1 MNKLIIY
8 ILIGFLTQMIDGSIG
23 MAYGVSCR
31 TFLRTVAK
39 LPSPIASAVIH
50 IAEIPSSLASGISHY
65 KIGNVEKK
73 LLPKLLIPGMIGGV
87 LGAWV
92 LVDLGDRIAAIIDI
106 YLIVM
111 GIIILRKA
119 IHASREG
126 RLSDKLIPPLGFAG
140 GFLDAVG
147 GGGWGPVVTST
158 MVAAG
163 EDIKKTIGTVNA
175 AEFLV
180 TIAETTTFAVF
191 ISDFSNYGFI
201 IMGLII
207 GGVIAAPIAAKLC
220 SIIPEKVLM
229 GIVGAVIIILNI
241 INLAKDTN
249 MIKLA

>member
-1 MNKLIIY
+1 MDKLVIY
-8 ILIGFLTQMIDGSIG
+8 ILIGFMAQMIDGSLG

-31 TFLRTVAK
+31 TFLRTAAK

-50 IAEIPSSLASGISHY
+50 IAEIPSSLVSGISHY

-73 LLPKLLIPGMIGGV
+73 LLPKLLIPGVIGGV
-87 LGAWV
+87 LGAWL

-111 GIIILRKA
+111 GMIILSKA
-119 IHASREG
+119 IKASHKG
-126 RLSDKLIPPLGFAG
+126 RLSDKYIPPLGFVG

-163 EDIKKTIGTVNA
+163 EDVKKTIGTVNA

-180 TIAETTTFAVF
+180 TIAETTTFAIF

-201 IMGLII
+201 IIGLII
-207 GGVIAAPIAAKLC
+207 GGVVAAPIAAKLC
-220 SIIPEKVLM
+220 SIIPARVLM
-229 GIVGAVIIILNI
+229 AIVGAVIIALNI
-241 INLAKDTN
+241 INLLKDTN
-249 MIKLA
+249 IL

>member
-1 MNKLIIY
+1 MDKLIIY
-8 ILIGFLTQMIDGSIG
+8 ILIGFMAQMIDGSLG

-31 TFLRTVAK
+31 TFLRTAAK

-50 IAEIPSSLASGISHY
+50 IAEIPSSLVSGISHY

-73 LLPKLLIPGMIGGV
+73 MLPKLIVPGVIGGV
-87 LGAWV
+87 LGAWI
-92 LVDLGDRIAAIIDI
+92 LVDLGDRIAGFIDI

-111 GIIILRKA
+111 GIKILRKA
-119 IHASREG
+119 VWPIHKG
-126 RLSDKLIPPLGFAG
+126 HVPDKLIPPLGFAG
-140 GFLDAVG
+140 GFLDAIG

-163 EDIKKTIGTVNA
+163 EDVKKTIGTVNA

-201 IMGLII
+201 ILGLII
-207 GGVIAAPIAAKLC
+207 GGVVAAPLAARLC
-220 SIIPEKVLM
+220 RIIPERVLM
-229 GIVGAVIIILNI
+229 GIVGAVIIALNLFNLIKDIHI
-241 INLAKDTN
+241 IGGK
-249 MIKLA
+249 

>member
-1 MNKLIIY
+1 MDKLIIY
-8 ILIGFLTQMIDGSIG
+8 ILIGFMAQMIDGSLG

-39 LPSPIASAVIH
+39 LPSSIASAVIH
-50 IAEIPSSLASGISHY
+50 IAEIPSSLVSGISHY
-65 KIGNVEKK
+65 KIGNVDKK

-87 LGAWV
+87 LGAWI
-92 LVDLGDRIAAIIDI
+92 LVDLGDRIAAVIDI

-119 IHASREG
+119 IKAGEISH
-126 RLSDKLIPPLGFAG
+126 LSDKLIPPLGFAG

-163 EDIKKTIGTVNA
+163 EDVKKTIGTVNA

-180 TIAETTTFAVF
+180 TIAETTTFAIF
-191 ISDFSNYGFI
+191 ISDFSNYGYI
-201 IMGLII
+201 IIGLII
-207 GGVIAAPIAAKLC
+207 GGVVAAPIAAKLC
-220 SIIPEKVLM
+220 SIIPARILM
-229 GIVGAVIIILNI
+229 AIVGAVIIALNI
-241 INLAKDTN
+241 INLLKDTN
-249 MIKLA
+249 IFIGG

>member
-8 ILIGFLTQMIDGSIG
+8 ILIGFMAQMIDGSLG

-50 IAEIPSSLASGISHY
+50 IAEIPSSLVSGISHY
-65 KIGNVEKK
+65 KIGNVDKN
-73 LLPKLLIPGMIGGV
+73 LLPRLLIPGVIGGV
-87 LGAWV
+87 LGAWI
-92 LVDLGDRIAAIIDI
+92 LVDLGDRIAAVIDI
-106 YLIVM
+106 YLIIM

-119 IHASREG
+119 IRTGQKGS
-126 RLSDKLIPPLGFAG
+126 LSNKLIPPLGFAG

-163 EDIKKTIGTVNA
+163 DDVKKTIGTVNA

-180 TIAETTTFAVF
+180 TIAETTTFAIF
-191 ISDFSNYGFI
+191 ISDFSSYGYI
-201 IMGLII
+201 IIGLII
-207 GGVIAAPIAAKLC
+207 GGVVAAPMAAKLC
-220 SIIPEKVLM
+220 SIIPERVLM
-229 GIVGAVIIILNI
+229 AIVGVVIIALNI
-241 INLAKDTN
+241 IN
-249 MIKLA
+249 MIKDINLL